1 MDDLHDAIE
10 NARYEECISSMP
22 SPILMWSFPDYETL
36 EQWKV
41 NTLKAYHKK
50 AALESS
56 NPQLKKNY
64 SRDVK
69 ESEVPFTL
77 EWTLANS
84 IGFFLFCTFVW
95 DMSKADFAA
104 KFTATEV
111 VDDDEDDDDDEDL
124 SPSAVASHNRS
135 LQQERSNMESTSI
148 AVEPPSLT
156 EGRESGNAGMRK
168 SFGSHFSK
176 RSLFAP
182 EPDLP
187 PDLEA
192 EFEGRYAKI
201 KFLIDVVR
209 FQRIVQQVNDGDTA
223 ARYSLQGKV
232 NHLME
237 RYILASS
244 YEGRK
249 NLDHLGKD
257 YRDIARVPSQ
267 HDLNIQEYNTG
278 AFVHAS
284 SSRRLLSTAGS
295 MDESSAAADNI
306 NGTQQSDGGSG
317 NMDFI
322 CCLGLGGQPL
332 FDTIQQAK
340 KGAPYAMNM
349 FDKIEIYVV
358 YQLKQRYWDL
368 FVRSEHFKRFMNFV
382 WLKDRKVVEDD
393 FIPIRKLGRGGFG
406 LVHACKKGTS
416 GKLFAMKAMNK
427 RRVKLKKAE
436 KLVLNERIVLASVKC
451 PFVVN
456 LNYAF
461 QSKEH
466 IFLILDL
473 MTGGDLSY
481 HLSRKGRFNIAESR
495 YYAACTM
502 LGIEALHNEGFV
514 YRDLKP
520 ENILMGDDGRVKIT
534 DMGLACKIT
543 AGLHGAC
550 GTRGY
555 WAPEMLR
562 RDARGKRKSYGHT
575 VDWFSFGCML
585 AEFLSGVNPFRSEK
599 ALNFGFEKGHQ
610 TKEAAIDCATLEME
624 PEFDSTLF
632 DTYAADL
639 CKQLLNKDEKTR
651 IGTANGCRDIMEHRW
666 FSEMDW
672 ELIISNQQQP
682 PFLPAREVNAAA
694 QSVIGEFEE
703 DKKFRSIVLE
713 EKDLQVYK
721 EWDWTNPTAYC
732 EEIVEFLAYERKL
745 GRPLLPVGMGDGC
758 CCAIS

>member
-22 SPILMWSFPDYETL
+22 SPILMWSFPDDETL
-36 EQWKV
+36 ERWKV
-41 NTLKAYHKK
+41 DTLKAYHKK
-50 AALESS
+50 AGLENSN
-56 NPQLKKNY
+56 NPQLKKY
-64 SRDVK
+64 FSRDVK

-104 KFTATEV
+104 QFNTTEV
-111 VDDDEDDDDDEDL
+111 ADDDNDDDDDDEW
-124 SPSAVASHNRS
+124 SPRPSTASHNNRS
-135 LQQERSNMESTSI
+135 SVQQESTSI
-148 AVEPPSLT
+148 AVESSSFT
-156 EGRESGNAGMRK
+156 EGRDSENTNMRK
-168 SFGSHFSK
+168 SFGTHFSK
-176 RSLFAP
+176 RSLFAAD
-182 EPDLP
+182 PDLP
-187 PDLEA
+187 PDLDA

-237 RYILASS
+237 RYILARS

-267 HDLNIQEYNTG
+267 HNLNIHDYNTG
-278 AFVHAS
+278 AYVHAS
-284 SSRRLLSTAGS
+284 SRRPGLT
-295 MDESSAAADNI
+295 DESSENI
-306 NGTQQSDGGSG
+306 SRTQQNDGGSG
-317 NMDFI
+317 TDFI

-332 FDTIQQAK
+332 FETIQQAK

-349 FDKIEIYVV
+349 FDKIEIFVV

-368 FVRSEHFKRFMNFV
+368 FVRSEHFKRFLNFV
-382 WLKDRKVVEDD
+382 WFKDRKVVEDD

-461 QSKEH
+461 QSKDH

-481 HLSRKGRFNIAESR
+481 HLSRKGRFNIPESR

-599 ALNFGFEKGHQ
+599 ALNFGFENGHQ

-624 PEFDSTLF
+624 PEFDSTFF
-632 DTYAADL
+632 DTHAADL
-639 CKQLLNKDEKTR
+639 CKQLLNKDEKKR
-651 IGTANGCRDIMEHRW
+651 IGAENGCRDIMEHPW

-672 ELIISNQQQP
+672 ELIMSNQQQP

-713 EKDLQVYK
+713 EKDLQVYR
-721 EWDWTNPTAYC
+721 EWDWTNPAAYY

>member
-22 SPILMWSFPDYETL
+22 SPILTWSFPDDETL
-36 EQWKV
+36 EKWKV
-41 NTLKAYHKK
+41 NAIMAYHKK
-50 AALESS
+50 AGLINDLGS
-56 NPQLKKNY
+56 NH
-64 SRDVK
+64 VK
-69 ESEVPFTL
+69 QSEVPFTL
-77 EWTLANS
+77 EWTLSNS

-95 DMSKADFAA
+95 DMSRADFAA
-104 KFTATEV
+104 KFTPIEN
-111 VDDDEDDDDDEDL
+111 EEEDEDL
-124 SPSAVASHNRS
+124 EQSNNLIDPAESSNIEIEFDSSATSM
-135 LQQERSNMESTSI
+135 SN
-148 AVEPPSLT
+148 ADV
-156 EGRESGNAGMRK
+156 RDNGNFRK
-168 SFGSHFSK
+168 TFGSSFSK
-176 RSLFAP
+176 RSLFPSGPELAP
-182 EPDLP
+182 E
-187 PDLEA
+187 LEA

-237 RYILASS
+237 RYILAST

-257 YRDIARVPSQ
+257 YHDIACAPSQ
-267 HDLNIQEYNTG
+267 HTLNVQDYNTG
-278 AFVHAS
+278 PYVHAS
-284 SSRRLLSTAGS
+284 TA
-295 MDESSAAADNI
+295 SSAATRRQSST
-306 NGTQQSDGGSG
+306 GTLDENLTATDIEQGDSVDLT
-317 NMDFI
+317 DFI
-322 CCLGLGGQPL
+322 CCLGLGGSPL
-332 FDTIQQAK
+332 METIHQAK
-340 KGAPYAMNM
+340 KGAPYAMNL
-349 FDKIEIYVV
+349 FDKIEMYVV
-358 YQLKQRYWDL
+358 YQLKHRYWEL
-368 FVRSEHFKRFMNFV
+368 FVKSDNFKRFLNFV
-382 WLKDRKVVEDD
+382 WFKDRKVVEDD

-461 QSKEH
+461 QSKDH

-481 HLSRKGRFNIAESR
+481 HLSRKGRFTTTESR

-502 LGIEALHNEGFV
+502 LGVEALHNEGFV
-514 YRDLKP
+514 FRDLKP

-543 AGLHGAC
+543 AGLRGAC

-585 AEFLSGVNPFRSEK
+585 AEFISGVNPFRSEK
-599 ALNFGFEKGHQ
+599 ALNFGFELGHQ

-624 PEFDSTLF
+624 PEFDSNLF
-632 DTYAADL
+632 DVHAADL
-639 CKQLLNKDEKTR
+639 CKQLLNKDETTR
-651 IGTANGCRDIMEHRW
+651 VGTANGCRDIMEHPW

-672 ELIISNQQQP
+672 EVIISNQQQP

-721 EWDWTNPTAYC
+721 EWDWTNPAAYC
-732 EEIVEFLAYERKL
+732 AEIVEFLAYERRL
-745 GRPLLPVGMGDGC
+745 GRPLLPMGMGDGC